1 VTPAA
6 SGVHS
11 AAAAVVHEALP
22 AAAATP
28 RRAATSRHGPAPTAQ
43 PEPAS
48 YLLSEIT
55 DGPAGTLTL
64 TNDDGK
70 VLDKLLRRMQRRAD
84 FPAFLNNVTEISR
97 RADADADYSAMQL
110 SESILKDFAL
120 TAKLLR
126 MVNGLFANRFGGR
139 VYSVNQAVIILGFD
153 SVRSMA
159 LGVSIYKQP
168 GQGGLGADKEKRSGR
183 FHEQLADE
191 AISSLISGEIARTL
205 AFKAGIRDG
214 ELAMMCSMFRNL
226 GQQLVMEYLPDEY
239 QKILELCETE
249 HISRVAAAQRVL
261 GTSLPKV
268 GLGVAERWCLPK
280 LMRAAMAQNPKPDDM
295 LLRDED
301 RLSALARVSND
312 LCHIVATADRQNYK
326 ANMQRLL
333 ALHKRLL
340 SLSDQELSSLIGTV
354 CKSFESRYSSL
365 FGPYHKKSRFLFN
378 AREITGQAG
387 PAEQRV
393 SAPLTDVELG
403 RLEQSVLVLSEG
415 LAKRQPIDSLLG
427 EAMQKLA
434 GALDARRV
442 LLLTQTSD
450 RKELEV
456 RLSVG
461 EEAKA
466 LKSQFRVPLGQGA
479 DLFSATLRSGKNQVI
494 ADTLN
499 PSTMRRLPQ
508 RYFEAIGSPSLA
520 LYVCASRG
528 YPTALALVDAD
539 AAEYLPVQDRVH
551 ATRGLR
557 ELIAKLAE
565 KR

>member
-1 VTPAA
+1 
-6 SGVHS
+6 
-11 AAAAVVHEALP
+11 
-22 AAAATP
+22 
-28 RRAATSRHGPAPTAQ
+28 
-43 PEPAS
+43 
-48 YLLSEIT
+48 
-55 DGPAGTLTL
+55 
-64 TNDDGK
+64 
-70 VLDKLLRRMQRRAD
+70 
-84 FPAFLNNVTEISR
+84 
-97 RADADADYSAMQL
+97 MQL

-126 MVNGLFANRFGGR
+126 MVNGMFANRFGGR

-168 GQGGLGADKEKRSGR
+168 GQGGPGADKEKRMGR

-205 AFKAGIRDG
+205 AWKAGLRDG
-214 ELAMMCSMFRNL
+214 ELAMMCAMFRNL

-239 QKILELCETE
+239 QKLLELCDTE
-249 HISRVAAAQRVL
+249 GISRVAAAQRVL

-280 LMRAAMAQNPKPDDM
+280 LMRAAMAQNPKPDDP

-333 ALHKRLL
+333 ALNKRLL
-340 SLSDQELSSLIGTV
+340 SLSDQELSSLIGVV

-378 AREITGQAG
+378 AREITGQAE
-387 PAEQRV
+387 PAERRI
-393 SAPLTDVELG
+393 SEPLTEEELG
-403 RLEQSVLVLSEG
+403 RLEQNVQALSDG
-415 LAKRQPIDSLLG
+415 LAQRQPLDALLAG
-427 EAMQKLA
+427 ALDKLA
-434 GALDARRV
+434 DALDARRV

-461 EEAKA
+461 EEQKA
-466 LKSQFRVPLGQGA
+466 LKSQFRVPIGQGA
-479 DLFSATLRSGKNQVI
+479 DFFSSTLRSGKNLVI
-494 ADTLN
+494 PDTLT
-499 PSTMRRLPQ
+499 PSAMRRLPQ
-508 RYFEAIGSPSLA
+508 RYFEAIGSSSFA
-520 LYVCASRG
+520 LYVCVSRG

-539 AAEYLPVQDRVH
+539 AAEELPVQARVR